1 MCYERRRAEACV
13 DESSHSLMVLNLVS
27 STPPCIR
34 QPELRIRVL
43 GACAATSPFPH
54 ALDFGLW
61 SRYFVVT

>member
-1 MCYERRRAEACV
+1 V